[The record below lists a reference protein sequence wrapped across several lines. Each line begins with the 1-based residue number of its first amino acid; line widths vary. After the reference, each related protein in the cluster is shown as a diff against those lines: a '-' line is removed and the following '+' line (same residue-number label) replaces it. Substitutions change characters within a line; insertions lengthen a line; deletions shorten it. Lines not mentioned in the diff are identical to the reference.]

1 MTWILS
7 VLLFMGFIFSL
18 FVVMFRYHLN
28 VSFTIV
34 WIALILTIIFV
45 DLQTAVIIFYALYI
59 PFYLIKD
66 ILPKIKYKRQL
77 REIEQK

>member
-7 VLLFMGFIFSL
+7 ILLFMGFIFSL

-59 PFYLIKD
+59 PFYFFKD
-66 ILPKIKYKRQL
+66 ILPKIRYKRQL

>member
-7 VLLFMGFIFSL
+7 ILLFMGFIFSL

-34 WIALILTIIFV
+34 WIALILTIIFAN
-45 DLQTAVIIFYALYI
+45 LQTAVIIFYGLYI
-59 PFYLIKD
+59 PFYFFKD
-66 ILPKIKYKRQL
+66 MLPKIKHKRQL